1 MKQPNGNDF
10 KGLERKSTPPKK
22 KFSSMKEEMLP
33 RLKRVQAVT
42 TELGNR
48 MYILCFKTFVS
59 MLIHYIKFL
68 SSLESCLMK
77 NMPIG
82 NN

>member
-1 MKQPNGNDF
+1 MVMTSRDLK
-10 KGLERKSTPPKK
+10 ERAPITK
-22 KFSSMKEEMLP
+22 KFSSMKEETLP

-59 MLIHYIKFL
+59 LLIHYIKFL
-68 SSLESCLMK
+68 SSLESCLM
-77 NMPIG
+77 NTCL
-82 NN
+82 